1 MDKYCRDACP
11 LIAVYLKERPV
22 ILAMIIMAIK
32 PPNHIA
38 QVKLFGAPHPPT
50 PSDVR
55 TFFYEFVRLI

>member
-38 QVKLFGAPHPPT
+38 QVKLFGPPPPP

-55 TFFYEFVRLI
+55 TFVYEFVRLI